1 MGKAVLNIEN
11 RVYLEI
17 EVEDTD
23 LPPTPNFLSNI
34 YLHEGFGIGIP
45 TAELHLHDQRGT
57 LADELS
63 LMTGKKI
70 SIGLGKTSR
79 KQDRREYRLWA
90 MDTIQTHVGPMLKVV
105 CILDCP
111 LYSTTAD
118 VKAYKGPS
126 SSVMGRIAA
135 ESGLQYDAPDPTSDH
150 QWWLRSGITLNG
162 FSEDM
167 ALAGY
172 AGPQACLARVLTSLK
187 VLRYKDLFAQLK
199 EQPLASF
206 LFNTPPSV
214 ATNSQN
220 RILVREVKPVSK
232 GGALNQWLN
241 YGHRRIHNDL
251 SGTAK
256 VTDGLMAPSTEGNS
270 PISSQLFE
278 EVTQS
283 KFDYVGPDTG
293 IGGTAPNVHEN
304 YNKAQYQNPRFM
316 AMWTDSVK
324 LLIEEYSELS
334 PLDAVDLHYTDLK
347 SNNFVDNKRY
357 EGKYLVGNRTIS
369 IKDGTKFC
377 ELVTVVRPNVGN
389 AEA

>member
-1 MGKAVLNIEN
+1 MAKAVLNIEN
-11 RVYLEI
+11 RVYLELEI
-17 EVEDTD
+17 EDSD
-23 LPPTPNFLSNI
+23 LPPTPNFLSDI
-34 YLHEGFGIGIP
+34 YLHEGFGIGLP

-70 SIGLGKTSR
+70 SIGLGKTTR
-79 KQDRREYRLWA
+79 KQDKRNYRLWS
-90 MDTIQTHVGPMLKVV
+90 MDTMQTHVGPRLRVV
-105 CILDCP
+105 CILDAP

-126 SSVMGRIAA
+126 SSVMGQIAQEA
-135 ESGLQYDAPDPTSDH
+135 GLQYDPPEQTVDA
-150 QWWLRSGITLNG
+150 QWWLRSGITLNS
-162 FSEDM
+162 FSEDVAM
-167 ALAGY
+167 AGY
-172 AGPQACLARVLTSLK
+172 ASGQSCMTRVLTSLG
-187 VLRYKDLFAQLK
+187 VLRYKELFKQLD
-199 EQPLASF
+199 EDPLASF

-214 ATNSQN
+214 STNSAN
-220 RILVREVKPVSK
+220 RILVRETQPISK

-251 SGTAK
+251 SGIAR
-256 VTDGLMAPSTEGNS
+256 VTDGLQAPATQGNS
-270 PISSQLFE
+270 PISQQLFDL
-278 EVTQS
+278 VDQS

-293 IGGTAPNVHEN
+293 IGGQAPNTHEK
-304 YNKAQYQNPRFM
+304 YNVAQYQNPRYM

-324 LLIEEYSELS
+324 LLVEEYTELN

-347 SNNFVDNKRY
+347 ANNFVDNKRY

-377 ELVTVVRPNVGN
+377 ELVTLVRPNVGN
-389 AEA
+389 AQA